1 MEIIKEIA
9 ISLVWLSLA
18 LFCLV
23 LIYAIITA
31 PFEARRKAKKKE
43 VAHDLMLEAME
54 NFKKGLD
61 ELTEEIEEA
70 KKSTEKE

>member
-1 MEIIKEIA
+1 MEIFKEIA

-31 PFEARRKAKKKE
+31 PFEARKKAKRKE
-43 VAHDLMLEAME
+43 VASEYVLEAME
-54 NFKKGLD
+54 NFKKGLE